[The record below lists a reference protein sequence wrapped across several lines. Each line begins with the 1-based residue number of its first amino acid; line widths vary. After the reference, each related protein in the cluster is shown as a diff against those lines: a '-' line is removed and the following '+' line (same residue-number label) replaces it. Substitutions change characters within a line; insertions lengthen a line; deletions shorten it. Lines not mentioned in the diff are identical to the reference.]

1 MSKFVV
7 INMEKGNLK
16 DGFSPVTAQLWE
28 NNSRPIKFVG
38 SLPAAPEIYELY
50 KHFKLIYKALYNRF
64 GSRLRIKINSQDLNN
79 VSEASFNEI
88 QEQLYEAINAW
99 LNSDSFRPIDQKLR
113 EKLSLDEEFQVIIE
127 ASDILL
133 QRLPWH
139 LWNFVEHYQLCEVAV
154 STSKYERVKPLR
166 KPEKNQVRILAI
178 LGDSQGIDVKKDRNI
193 LEQLLHASTVFLVEP
208 SRQELDKWLWDEQGW
223 DILFFAGH
231 SHSQDNK
238 GQICINKT
246 SSLKISELKNALTHA
261 VSHGLKIA
269 IFNSCDGL
277 GLAQQLS
284 NLHIPQIVVMREE
297 IPDFVAQ
304 EFVKYFLGAFSGGQ
318 SFYLAVRY
326 ARLRLQGL
334 EDEFPGASWLPVIY
348 QNPAEHSLNWQEL
361 RVNSANIAIYK
372 ETNINIDTLIE
383 DLHEKIKLYIQER
396 LSYIRVLDMAN
407 PINLSYI
414 YTHVN
419 VLDIITKHRRLEIED
434 LLKDAETL
442 DRVNLSSKTRERLAG
457 YEAVQRYS
465 RLMVLGKPGAGKTTF
480 LKDLAIQC
488 IYNNFQNNYI
498 PIFINLKNFAET
510 PEELN
515 ILEYIA
521 QELSLLGVTDAY
533 MKIEQLLQQ
542 GKLFLLLDGLD
553 EVREEH
559 TKRVIKKI
567 QEVSDRFHS
576 NKFVL
581 TCRIAAS
588 EYVFERFTEVELADF
603 DEEQIAIFAK
613 NWFFAH
619 DTPAKA
625 ESFIQKL
632 KENKSIRELA
642 TNPLLLTLL
651 CLAFGDKETFPKKLS
666 QLYQE
671 ALRLLLKQ
679 WDAKIYHERQ
689 QVSEKLSVKHKED
702 LLCQIALKTFERGAY
717 FFDQEEVEEY
727 IADFIGNLQHIDPD
741 PELLRLNSETVL
753 KSIEVQHGLLIEQAK
768 GIYSFSHLTFQE
780 YFVARAIKQ
789 RSDLEHLVKHI
800 TQTNW
805 REVFLLT
812 TEMLTNPDNLLHLMK
827 QRVDALLATD
837 EYLTKFH
844 SWVSKKSSS
853 VKAPYIPTAVRAF
866 YCNVVHD
873 LDHDLIYNIV
883 SDSGIDFT
891 LTRNIVYILAHNPI
905 IDLNT
910 DLNRAITFACCLNLS
925 NDYESS
931 IAFEHGFKNDCSL
944 DYYILT
950 RVLGI
955 DIALD
960 IVLVRILEI
969 TSQYINNLDTTSYY
983 ISNTDDTLQHQLQQL
998 KDQLPNLE
1006 SHSQQY
1012 KQWWQEHGNAWIK
1025 QLRTIAIQHRNIGF
1039 DWQFSDSQ
1047 KELLN
1052 QYYSASKLLLNCLN
1066 SNCNVSQLKKREILD
1081 TLLLP
1086 SSVNHNDFGF

>member
-1 MSKFVV
+1 
-7 INMEKGNLK
+7 MEKGNLK

-28 NNSRPIKFVG
+28 NNSRPIKFTG

-64 GSRLRIKINSQDLNN
+64 GSHLRIKINSTDLNN
-79 VSEASFNEI
+79 ISEVGFSQI
-88 QEQLYEAINAW
+88 QEQLYEAINSW

-113 EKLSLDEEFQVIIE
+113 EKLALDEEFQVIIE
-127 ASDILL
+127 ANDILL

-154 STSKYERVKPLR
+154 STSKYERVKALR
-166 KPEKNQVRILAI
+166 KPKKNQVRILAI
-178 LGDSQGIDVKKDRNI
+178 LGDSQGIDVQQDRNI
-193 LEQLLHASTVFLVEP
+193 LEQLPRASTVFLVEP

-231 SHSQDNK
+231 SHSQGNK
-238 GQICINKT
+238 GQIYINQT

-261 VSHGLKIA
+261 VSRGLKIA

-277 GLAQQLS
+277 GLAQELS
-284 NLHIPQIVVMREE
+284 DLHIPQIVVMREE

-304 EFVKYFLGAFSGGQ
+304 EFVKYFLGAFSSGQ

-334 EDEFPGASWLPVIY
+334 EDEFPGASWLPMIY
-348 QNPAEHSLNWQEL
+348 QNPAEHTLNWQEL
-361 RVNSANIAIYK
+361 CINLANV
-372 ETNINIDTLIE
+372 DTSIE
-383 DLHEKIKLYIQER
+383 DLREKIKLYIQER

-407 PINLSYI
+407 PINLGYI
-414 YTHVN
+414 YTNVN
-419 VLDIITKHRRLEIED
+419 VLHIITKHRRLEIED

-442 DRVNLSSKTRERLAG
+442 DRVDLSSRTRERLPG
-457 YEAVQRYS
+457 YEAVQRYNK
-465 RLMVLGKPGAGKTTF
+465 LIVLGKPGAGKTTF
-480 LKDLAIQC
+480 LKYLAIQC
-488 IYNNFQNNYI
+488 IYNNLQNNCI
-498 PIFINLKNFAET
+498 PIFISLKNFAET
-510 PEELN
+510 LEKLN
-515 ILEYIA
+515 ILEYIT
-521 QELSLLGVTDAY
+521 QELSLLEITNANV
-533 MKIEQLLQQ
+533 KVEQLLRQ
-542 GKLFLLLDGLD
+542 GKLLLLLDGLD

-559 TKRVIKKI
+559 TKRVIQQI
-567 QEVSDRFHS
+567 QEISDRFYN
-576 NKFVL
+576 NKFIL
-581 TCRIAAS
+581 TCRIAAN

-603 DEEQIAIFAK
+603 DEEQIVIFAK
-613 NWFFAH
+613 NWFSTH
-619 DTPAKA
+619 NTSTKA
-625 ESFIQKL
+625 EHFIQKL
-632 KENKSIRELA
+632 KQNKSIQELA

-689 QVSEKLSVKHKED
+689 QVCKKLSVKHKED
-702 LLCQIALKTFERGAY
+702 LLCQIALKTFEQGAY
-717 FFDQEEVEEY
+717 FFEQELVEEY
-727 IADFIGNLQHIDPD
+727 IADFISNLRDIDPG

-753 KSIEVQHGLLIEQAK
+753 KSIEAQHGLLIEQAK

-789 RSDLEHLVKHI
+789 RSDLEKLVEHI

-805 REVFLLT
+805 QEIFLLT
-812 TEMLTNPDNLLHLMK
+812 TEMLTSPDNLLHLMK

-844 SWVSKKSSS
+844 SWVNEKASS
-853 VKAPYIPTAVRAF
+853 VKAPYTPAAVRAF

-883 SDSGIDFT
+883 FDSGIDFT

-905 IDLNT
+905 IDINT
-910 DLNRAITFACCLNLS
+910 DLKRAITFAYCLNLN
-925 NDYESS
+925 NDRERA
-931 IAFEHGFKNDCSL
+931 IAFEHGFKDDCDI
-944 DYYILT
+944 DYYLLT
-950 RVLGI
+950 RVLDI
-955 DIALD
+955 EIALD

-969 TSQYINNLDTTSYY
+969 TSQYVSNFDTTNYY
-983 ISNTDDTLQHQLQQL
+983 VSDTDDTLQNQLQQL
-998 KDQLPNLE
+998 KDQLLTNE
-1006 SHSQQY
+1006 SHSPEY
-1012 KQWWQEHGNAWIK
+1012 KQWWEKNGTIWIQ
-1025 QLRTIAIQHRNIGF
+1025 QLRAIAIQHRNIGF

-1047 KELLN
+1047 KELLK
-1052 QYYSASKLLLNCLN
+1052 QYYNASRLLLNCLN
-1066 SNCNVSQLKKREILD
+1066 SNCNVSKLKRREILD

-1086 SSVNHNDFGF
+1086 FSKK